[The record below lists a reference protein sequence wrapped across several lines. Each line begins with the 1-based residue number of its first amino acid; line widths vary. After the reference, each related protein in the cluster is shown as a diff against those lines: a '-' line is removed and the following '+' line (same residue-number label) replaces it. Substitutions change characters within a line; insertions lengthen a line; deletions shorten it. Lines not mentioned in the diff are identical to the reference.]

1 MIRIETTQGTL
12 ARRGFVDAEA
22 AARVI
27 DHWDDE
33 HEPLLDLLAQSGDP
47 DQALAGL
54 DRLCDRVPGLLSRL
68 TAAPILAHQLIMV
81 LGASNRL
88 THHLIAHPEHIE
100 LLQSELVK
108 VPAASLRQ
116 ELLQATG
123 CVLPIVERC
132 CGLRLVIS
140 VRPSQSRQ
148 SLILPTNSPTS
159 PTRRLRPRSRSADS
173 NLVRTL

>member
-22 AARVI
+22 AVRVI

-100 LLQSELVK
+100 LLESELVK

-123 CVLPIVERC
+123 ADAESPLPIGGVVNQPHHREH
-132 CGLRLVIS
+132 LPQIRLGHQ
-140 VRPSQSRQ
+140 RDAAP
-148 SLILPTNSPTS
+148 
-159 PTRRLRPRSRSADS
+159 RPRQPQRP
-173 NLVRTL
+173 N